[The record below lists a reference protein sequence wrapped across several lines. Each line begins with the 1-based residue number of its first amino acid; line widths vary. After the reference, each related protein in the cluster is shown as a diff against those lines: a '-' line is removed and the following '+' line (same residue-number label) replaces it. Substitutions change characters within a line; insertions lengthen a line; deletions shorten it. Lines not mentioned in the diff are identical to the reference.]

1 MPVPFSKENNIFGA
15 LKLSETNGE
24 IFIIDKC
31 IVSLL
36 FLPSEA
42 PNFFLKFFFPMLSV
56 KINTC
61 VSYHSMFN
69 VTQAL
74 ENLFHWR
81 ASKVRSVYKKYTILI
96 FNY

>member
-1 MPVPFSKENNIFGA
+1 MVGA
-15 LKLSETNGE
+15 LKLSETNMK
-24 IFIIDKC
+24 IFIIDIC
-31 IVSLL
+31 IVFLL

-74 ENLFHWR
+74 ENLFSLESFEGSISLQKIHG
-81 ASKVRSVYKKYTILI
+81 TCL
-96 FNY
+96 

>member
-1 MPVPFSKENNIFGA
+1 MIFGA

-31 IVSLL
+31 IFLL

-56 KINTC
+56 KINTVNTC

-74 ENLFHWR
+74 KNLFHWR

>member
-1 MPVPFSKENNIFGA
+1 MVGA
-15 LKLSETNGE
+15 LKLSVTNRK
-24 IFIIDKC
+24 IFIIDIC

-74 ENLFHWR
+74 ENLFSLESFEGSISLQKIHD
-81 ASKVRSVYKKYTILI
+81 TCL
-96 FNY
+96 

>member
-1 MPVPFSKENNIFGA
+1 MVSA
-15 LKLSETNGE
+15 LKLSETNGK
-24 IFIIDKC
+24 IIKIDKC

-61 VSYHSMFN
+61 VSYHSVFN
-69 VTQAL
+69 AMQAL
-74 ENLFHWR
+74 ENLFHWG
-81 ASKVRSVYKKYTILI
+81 ALKVRSVYKKWMILV
-96 FNY
+96 FN